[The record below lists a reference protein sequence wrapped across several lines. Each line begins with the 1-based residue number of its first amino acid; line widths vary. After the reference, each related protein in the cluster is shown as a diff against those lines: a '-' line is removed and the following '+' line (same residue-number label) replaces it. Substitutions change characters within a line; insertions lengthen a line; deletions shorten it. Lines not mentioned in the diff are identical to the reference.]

1 MNPDTTAADDTRPS
15 QTDASSTNAKPP
27 ARYHGLD
34 ALRGFAMMLGIVLH
48 AALAYFAGDADA
60 DYGAFWPQDDQ
71 QSPLSWV
78 VFTFIHSWRM
88 PTFFLLAGFFAHLVL
103 DRRGDGYFVRD
114 RLNRILLPLI
124 VFGLIMAAIIPS
136 IWVSAFARELT
147 LVTPLEIPPSIGHLW
162 FIYHLVY
169 LYVILVAARWIASK
183 KPRPLQLG
191 RMLLAIFVNRRAAR
205 WVARRILRTL
215 PLGRILLAVFV
226 NRWHVPLIILFSVI
240 TLARFIENV
249 EDYLLWP
256 IGAWDFM
263 YSLVPFL
270 IGYGLYKRRE
280 IVDSLASTSSTVS
293 LLSVATVAFAVQ
305 LVLTVVT
312 SADDAAAEQWGLLLI
327 LTQSTAT
334 VCYTFGLIGL
344 FQLAFSTHSSWVRW
358 VADSSYWVY
367 IMHLPVVLVIGTLMF
382 ELPWPADLKFIIV
395 CVVTGALGFA
405 TYWAFIRYT
414 FIGTMLNGK
423 RIRGHVGRPP
433 PSHPPQPAA
442 ASPVT

>member
-1 MNPDTTAADDTRPS
+1 MMNPDTTAIDDILPS
-15 QTDASSTNAKPP
+15 HTDGSSTAAKPP
-27 ARYHGLD
+27 IRYHGLD

-78 VFTFIHSWRM
+78 IFTFIHSWRM

-147 LVTPLEIPPSIGHLW
+147 LVTPLGIPPTIGHLW

-169 LYVILVAARWIASK
+169 LYVILVAARWIAGK
-183 KPRPLQLG
+183 IPRP
-191 RMLLAIFVNRRAAR
+191 
-205 WVARRILRTL
+205 L
-215 PLGRILLAVFV
+215 PLGRVLLAVFV
-226 NRWHVPLIILFSVI
+226 NRWHVPLIILFSVVTI
-240 TLARFIENV
+240 GRFIENV

-263 YSLVPFL
+263 FSLVPFL
-270 IGYGLYKRRE
+270 LGYGLYKRRE
-280 IVDSLASTSSTVS
+280 IVDSLASTTSTVS

-327 LTQSTAT
+327 LAQSTAT

-344 FQLAFSTHSSWVRW
+344 FQLAFSTHSSWARW

-395 CVVTGALGFA
+395 CVITGALGFA

-423 RIRGHVGRPP
+423 RIRGYVGRPP

>member
-1 MNPDTTAADDTRPS
+1 MNPDTTATDDTLPS
-15 QTDASSTNAKPP
+15 QVAASSTATKPP

-71 QSPLSWV
+71 QSPLSWII
-78 VFTFIHSWRM
+78 FTFIHSWRM

-136 IWVSAFARELT
+136 IWVSAFARELS
-147 LVTPLEIPPSIGHLW
+147 LVAPLEIPPTIGHLW

-169 LYVILVAARWIASK
+169 LYVILVAARWVASRI
-183 KPRPLQLG
+183 PRP
-191 RMLLAIFVNRRAAR
+191 
-205 WVARRILRTL
+205 L
-215 PLGRILLAVFV
+215 PLGRVLLTVFV

-240 TLARFIENV
+240 TVGRFIENV

-256 IGAWDFM
+256 IGIWDFIF
-263 YSLVPFL
+263 SLVPFL
-270 IGYGLYKRRE
+270 LGYGLYKRRE

-312 SADDAAAEQWGLLLI
+312 SADDAAAERWGLLLI

-367 IMHLPVVLVIGTLMF
+367 IMHLPVVLIIGTLMF

-423 RIRGHVGRPP
+423 RIRGYVGRPP

>member
-1 MNPDTTAADDTRPS
+1 
-15 QTDASSTNAKPP
+15 
-27 ARYHGLD
+27 
-34 ALRGFAMMLGIVLH
+34 MMLGIVLH

-71 QSPLSWV
+71 QSPLSWII
-78 VFTFIHSWRM
+78 FTFIHSWRM

-147 LVTPLEIPPSIGHLW
+147 LVTPLEIPPAIASYLNAIQTNIVVTPLEIPPAIGHLW

-169 LYVILVAARWIASK
+169 LYVILVAARWVASK
-183 KPRPLQLG
+183 IPRPLS
-191 RMLLAIFVNRRAAR
+191 
-205 WVARRILRTL
+205 
-215 PLGRILLAVFV
+215 LGRILLAVFV

-240 TLARFIENV
+240 TLARIIENV

-263 YSLVPFL
+263 FSLVPFL

-280 IVDSLASTSSTVS
+280 IVDSLASISSTVS

-312 SADDAAAEQWGLLLI
+312 SADDAAAERWGLLLI

-367 IMHLPVVLVIGTLMF
+367 IMHLPVVLVIGTFMF

-423 RIRGHVGRPP
+423 RIRGYVGRPP
-433 PSHPPQPAA
+433 PSHPPQPAT

>member
-1 MNPDTTAADDTRPS
+1 MNSDTTPADDTRPS

-27 ARYHGLD
+27 IRYHGLD

-71 QSPLSWV
+71 QSPLSWII
-78 VFTFIHSWRM
+78 FTFIHSWRM

-136 IWVSAFARELT
+136 IWVSAFARELS
-147 LVTPLEIPPSIGHLW
+147 LVTPLEIPPTIGHLW

-183 KPRPLQLG
+183 IPRP
-191 RMLLAIFVNRRAAR
+191 
-205 WVARRILRTL
+205 L

-240 TLARFIENV
+240 TIGRFIANV

-270 IGYGLYKRRE
+270 LGYGLYRRRE
-280 IVDSLASTSSTVS
+280 IVDSLASTSSTIS

-327 LTQSTAT
+327 LAQSTAT

-395 CVVTGALGFA
+395 CVITGALGFA

-423 RIRGHVGRPP
+423 RVRGYVGRPP

-442 ASPVT
+442 AFPVT

>member
-1 MNPDTTAADDTRPS
+1 MNPDTTATDDTRQS
-15 QTDASSTNAKPP
+15 HTDASSTAAKPP

-48 AALAYFAGDADA
+48 AALAYFLADEGA

-71 QSPLSWV
+71 QSPFSWII
-78 VFTFIHSWRM
+78 FTFIHSWRM

-136 IWVSAFARELT
+136 IWDSAFARELS
-147 LVTPLEIPPSIGHLW
+147 LVTPLEIPPTIGHLW

-183 KPRPLQLG
+183 IPRQ
-191 RMLLAIFVNRRAAR
+191 
-205 WVARRILRTL
+205 L
-215 PLGRILLAVFV
+215 PLGRILLAIFV
-226 NRWHVPLIILFSVI
+226 NRWHVPLVILFSVI
-240 TLARFIENV
+240 TLGRFIENV

-263 YSLVPFL
+263 YSLAPFVL
-270 IGYGLYKRRE
+270 GYGLYKRRE
-280 IVDSLASTSSTVS
+280 IVDSLASTTSTIS
-293 LLSVATVAFAVQ
+293 LLSVATVAFSVQ

-312 SADDAAAEQWGLLLI
+312 SANDAAAEQWGVLLTLM
-327 LTQSTAT
+327 QSTVT

-344 FQLAFSTHSSWVRW
+344 FQLAFSAHSSWVRW

-367 IMHLPVVLVIGTLMF
+367 IMHLPVVLIIGTLMF

-423 RIRGHVGRPP
+423 RIRGYVGRPP
-433 PSHPPQPAA
+433 SPTAQRNPAM
-442 ASPVT
+442 PMP

>member
-1 MNPDTTAADDTRPS
+1 MNPDTTAADDTQPS

-27 ARYHGLD
+27 IRYHGLD

-48 AALAYFAGDADA
+48 ATLAYFAGDADA

-71 QSPLSWV
+71 QSPLSWII
-78 VFTFIHSWRM
+78 FTFIHSWRM

-147 LVTPLEIPPSIGHLW
+147 LVTPLEIPPTIGHLW

-169 LYVILVAARWIASK
+169 LYVILVAARWIAGKIS
-183 KPRPLQLG
+183 RP
-191 RMLLAIFVNRRAAR
+191 
-205 WVARRILRTL
+205 L

-240 TLARFIENV
+240 TLARLIENV

-256 IGAWDFM
+256 IGVWDFM
-263 YSLVPFL
+263 FSLVPFL

-293 LLSVATVAFAVQ
+293 LLSVATVAFAIQ
-305 LVLTVVT
+305 LVMTVVT
-312 SADDAAAEQWGLLLI
+312 SADDAAAERWGLLLI

-367 IMHLPVVLVIGTLMF
+367 IMHLPVVLIIGTLMF

-423 RIRGHVGRPP
+423 RIRGYVGRPP
-433 PSHPPQPAA
+433 PSHPPQPATV
-442 ASPVT
+442 SPVT

>member
-1 MNPDTTAADDTRPS
+1 MNPDTTATDDTRQS
-15 QTDASSTNAKPP
+15 DTEASSTATKPT

-147 LVTPLEIPPSIGHLW
+147 LVTPLEIPPTIGHLW

-183 KPRPLQLG
+183 IPRP
-191 RMLLAIFVNRRAAR
+191 
-205 WVARRILRTL
+205 L

-240 TLARFIENV
+240 TIGRSIENV

-256 IGAWDFM
+256 IGVWDFM
-263 YSLVPFL
+263 FSLVPFL
-270 IGYGLYKRRE
+270 IGYGIYKRRE

-312 SADDAAAEQWGLLLI
+312 PADDAAAERWGLLLT

-344 FQLAFSTHSSWVRW
+344 FQLAFATHSSWVRW

-367 IMHLPVVLVIGTLMF
+367 IMHLPVVLIIGTLMF

-423 RIRGHVGRPP
+423 RIRGYVGRPP

>member
-1 MNPDTTAADDTRPS
+1 
-15 QTDASSTNAKPP
+15 
-27 ARYHGLD
+27 
-34 ALRGFAMMLGIVLH
+34 MMLGIVLH

-71 QSPLSWV
+71 QSPLSWII
-78 VFTFIHSWRM
+78 FTFIHSWRM

-136 IWVSAFARELT
+136 IWVSAFARELS
-147 LVTPLEIPPSIGHLW
+147 LVTPLEIPPTIGHLW

-183 KPRPLQLG
+183 IPRP
-191 RMLLAIFVNRRAAR
+191 
-205 WVARRILRTL
+205 L

-240 TLARFIENV
+240 TLARSIENV

-256 IGAWDFM
+256 IGAWDFTF
-263 YSLVPFL
+263 SLVPFL

-312 SADDAAAEQWGLLLI
+312 SADDAAAERWGLLLI
-327 LTQSTAT
+327 LTQSAAT
-334 VCYTFGLIGL
+334 VCYTSG
-344 FQLAFSTHSSWVRW
+344 
-358 VADSSYWVY
+358 
-367 IMHLPVVLVIGTLMF
+367 
-382 ELPWPADLKFIIV
+382 
-395 CVVTGALGFA
+395 
-405 TYWAFIRYT
+405 
-414 FIGTMLNGK
+414 
-423 RIRGHVGRPP
+423 
-433 PSHPPQPAA
+433 
-442 ASPVT
+442 

>member
-1 MNPDTTAADDTRPS
+1 
-15 QTDASSTNAKPP
+15 
-27 ARYHGLD
+27 
-34 ALRGFAMMLGIVLH
+34 MMLGIVLH
-48 AALAYFAGDADA
+48 AALAYFLADEGA

-71 QSPLSWV
+71 QSPFSWII
-78 VFTFIHSWRM
+78 FAFIHSWRM

-103 DRRGDGYFVRD
+103 DRRGDGYFIGD

-124 VFGLIMAAIIPS
+124 IFGLIMAAIIPS
-136 IWVSAFARELT
+136 IWDSALRREFY
-147 LVTPLEIPPSIGHLW
+147 LVTPLEIPPAIGHLW

-169 LYVILVAARWIASK
+169 LYVILVAARRIASK
-183 KPRPLQLG
+183 KPRPLQIG
-191 RMLLAIFVNRRAAR
+191 RM
-205 WVARRILRTL
+205 
-215 PLGRILLAVFV
+215 LLAVFV

-240 TLARFIENV
+240 TIGRFTENV

-280 IVDSLASTSSTVS
+280 IVNSLASTSSTVS

-312 SADDAAAEQWGLLLI
+312 SADATEVWGLLLI

-395 CVVTGALGFA
+395 CVITGALGFA

-423 RIRGHVGRPP
+423 RIRGYVGRPP
-433 PSHPPQPAA
+433 QSHPPQRAA
-442 ASPVT
+442 ASLVT

>member
-27 ARYHGLD
+27 IRYHGLD

-136 IWVSAFARELT
+136 IWVSAFARELS
-147 LVTPLEIPPSIGHLW
+147 LVAPLEIPPTIGHLW

-169 LYVILVAARWIASK
+169 LYVILVAARWVASRI
-183 KPRPLQLG
+183 PRP
-191 RMLLAIFVNRRAAR
+191 
-205 WVARRILRTL
+205 L
-215 PLGRILLAVFV
+215 PLGRVLLTVFV

-240 TLARFIENV
+240 TVGRFIENV

-256 IGAWDFM
+256 IGIWDFIF
-263 YSLVPFL
+263 SLVPFL
-270 IGYGLYKRRE
+270 LGYGLYKRRE

-344 FQLAFSTHSSWVRW
+344 FHLAFSTHSSWVRW

-367 IMHLPVVLVIGTLMF
+367 IMHLPVVLIIGTLMF

-395 CVVTGALGFA
+395 CVITGALGFA

-423 RIRGHVGRPP
+423 RIRGYVGRPP

>member
-15 QTDASSTNAKPP
+15 QTDASSTAAKPP
-27 ARYHGLD
+27 IRYHGLD

-71 QSPLSWV
+71 QSPLSWII
-78 VFTFIHSWRM
+78 FTFIHSWRM

-147 LVTPLEIPPSIGHLW
+147 LVTPLEIPPTIGHLW

-183 KPRPLQLG
+183 IPRP
-191 RMLLAIFVNRRAAR
+191 
-205 WVARRILRTL
+205 L

-240 TLARFIENV
+240 TIGRSIENV

-256 IGAWDFM
+256 IGVWDFM
-263 YSLVPFL
+263 FSLVPFL
-270 IGYGLYKRRE
+270 IGYGIYKRRE
-280 IVDSLASTSSTVS
+280 VVDSLASTSSTVS

-312 SADDAAAEQWGLLLI
+312 SADDAAAERWGLLLI

-367 IMHLPVVLVIGTLMF
+367 IMHLPVVLVIGTFMF

-423 RIRGHVGRPP
+423 RVRGYVGRPP